1 MKKNCRIT
9 SFFVFGSYVKI
20 IIIIFF
26 VIVVVHGNLAWDF
39 TMLVGDI
46 KHQQNQNQINSQCSN
61 FGPNCMDLYYSN
73 LREHWQSFYSFLTQ
87 DLLPKWAPAEL
98 PPEASLVTSQRK
110 SWFPQNC
117 ASCLWPWQRGFPP
130 PPGIHKG
137 KFSPVV
143 EKMNLTQISD
153 IFKRETGSV
162 LPLWY
167 VLVIFFLRLS
177 VTLTYLFIFYGTQ
190 WGGSNASM

>member
-130 PPGIHKG
+130 PPRYTQRKIFSCGRKNEPHPNFWHLQKG
-137 KFSPVV
+137 
-143 EKMNLTQISD
+143 N
-153 IFKRETGSV
+153 
-162 LPLWY
+162 W
-167 VLVIFFLRLS
+167 LS
-177 VTLTYLFIFYGTQ
+177 VTPVVCVSYFLSSLVCNFDISIYFLWHTVG
-190 WGGSNASM
+190 WE

>member
-1 MKKNCRIT
+1 MRKLI
-9 SFFVFGSYVKI
+9 F
-20 IIIIFF
+20 FF

-46 KHQQNQNQINSQCSN
+46 KHQQKQKTKSTASVPTLGQIAWR
-61 FGPNCMDLYYSN
+61 LHYSN
-73 LREHWQSFYSFLTQ
+73 LQAHWQSFYSFLTQ
-87 DLLPKWAPAEL
+87 CLLPKWAPAEP
-98 PPEASLVTSQRK
+98 PPEASLVTFQRK

-117 ASCLWPWQRGFPP
+117 ASCLWPWQRV
-130 PPGIHKG
+130 
-137 KFSPVV
+137 FSPQVYTK
-143 EKMNLTQISD
+143 ENFLLWWKKMNLTQISD
-153 IFKRETGSV
+153 ILKRETGSV

>member
-1 MKKNCRIT
+1 MLSTELCFLPLTLTKR
-9 SFFVFGSYVKI
+9 VFS
-20 IIIIFF
+20 
-26 VIVVVHGNLAWDF
+26 
-39 TMLVGDI
+39 
-46 KHQQNQNQINSQCSN
+46 
-61 FGPNCMDLYYSN
+61 
-73 LREHWQSFYSFLTQ
+73 
-87 DLLPKWAPAEL
+87 
-98 PPEASLVTSQRK
+98 
-110 SWFPQNC
+110 
-117 ASCLWPWQRGFPP
+117 

-153 IFKRETGSV
+153 ILKRETGSV